1 MSIRCLYLLAFL
13 WLSALTA
20 NALDRPSSENTAK
33 EALAQPPQSSVVVIP
48 INEAIDKANLFIL
61 RRALKQAISDQV
73 DCVVLDMDTPGGR
86 LDVTLEMM
94 EMLARFEGE
103 TATYVNVDAIS
114 AGPSLRRPPS
124 RFILRPREKWVPR
137 RSFRV
142 GVPRSQKRQP

>member
-1 MSIRCLYLLAFL
+1 MILNEYPLFIPFGIFVAVSFDCQRMNGT
-13 WLSALTA
+13 SA
-20 NALDRPSSENTAK
+20 ENTAK
-33 EALAQPPQSSVVVIP
+33 EALAQPTQSSVVVIP

-73 DCVVLDMDTPGGR
+73 DCVILDMDTPGGR

-114 AGPSLRRPPS
+114 AGS
-124 RFILRPREKWVPR
+124 FIAAATGVDLFCAHRKNGGIGGHSEWGC
-137 RSFRV
+137 RS
-142 GVPRSQKRQP
+142 P